1 MRKMKEK
8 SYLVSNNG
16 THVGQIAFLYAT
28 FFYFYF
34 FFSLSLSS
42 YLNTTLHSLFNR
54 YHVIHQNYKYSQIK
68 IFYIL
73 ISDFPSICGRI

>member
-16 THVGQIAFLYAT
+16 THVGQITFLYAT

-34 FFSLSLSS
+34 SLLSLSLSS
-42 YLNTTLHSLFNR
+42 LPTYQTSFTLQSLTIRSHSNT
-54 YHVIHQNYKYSQIK
+54 
-68 IFYIL
+68 IFL
-73 ISDFPSICGRI
+73 ISKENAFN